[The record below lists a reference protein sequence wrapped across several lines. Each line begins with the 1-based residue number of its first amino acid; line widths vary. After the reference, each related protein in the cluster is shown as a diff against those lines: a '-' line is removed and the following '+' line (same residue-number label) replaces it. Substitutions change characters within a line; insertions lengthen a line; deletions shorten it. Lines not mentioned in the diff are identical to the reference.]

1 MKINLVNLN
10 NLLREKFNNNQAEMA
25 KELGISRQQLNII
38 LKHNGSCA
46 GGKVMGAI
54 IKFCKEHGYNYRDY
68 IFL

>member
-1 MKINLVNLN
+1 
-10 NLLREKFNNNQAEMA
+10 MA

-54 IKFCKEHGYNYRDY
+54 IKFCKEHGYNYRNY